1 MWPKKLNRQLLISY
15 LLIMGIPMIFAGW
28 YASRSFNK
36 FYMTQSMEELKSQA
50 WLIGSQVEEHLARSS
65 TNNIDSLCKF
75 LAKRVKTRFTV
86 ISPTGKVLGDSE
98 KNPDSME
105 NHLNRTEV
113 IAAISGKV
121 GVSNRYSQT
130 LMKEMIYTAVPIF
143 ISGHIAAVVRT
154 AFPLL
159 SVKAAIAHL
168 VINNYWAIIIMT
180 LLAAL
185 VSYLFSR
192 KISLPINAMK
202 NGAQRFAA
210 GNFTSALPVSG
221 YEETR
226 QLAIALNEMGRNLNN
241 MISRITEQNHELDA
255 VLSSMSE
262 GVIAI
267 DAQEKIIFVNN
278 AAASLFAIDQKRATG
293 KWIGEAL
300 RNNEIREFLVKALAA
315 EKSIE
320 EEIILPRPLSET
332 LNSECFLQL
341 HGSALHGPSLKS
353 FGALMVINDI
363 TQIKK
368 LENIR
373 QDFVANVSHE
383 LRTPLTSIKGF
394 VETLAAGA
402 MNDPDEARRF
412 LGILSKQADRLTMI
426 VEDLL
431 ALSRIE
437 RDTEEKAIELQEGRI
452 IDILNASIEACAVK
466 SQSKNICIECSCDP
480 NLTAKMERTL
490 LEQAVVNLIDNAI
503 NYSNSGTHIKV
514 HAGYSQADKNTE
526 GGEVVISVHDEGVGI
541 AHEHLSR
548 LFERFYRVDKARS
561 RKMGGTGLGLSIVK
575 HIVLAH
581 GGRVEVQS
589 LLGSGSVFFIYL
601 PRT

>member
-1 MWPKKLNRQLLISY
+1 MLPKKLIRQLFLSY
-15 LLIMGIPMIFAGW
+15 LLIMGIPMIFTGW
-28 YASRSFNK
+28 YFSHSFKK

-50 WLIGSQVEEHLARSS
+50 WLIGSQVEEHIARSS

-75 LAKRVKTRFTV
+75 LAKKVKTRFTV

-113 IAAISGKV
+113 LAAVSGKV
-121 GVSNRYSQT
+121 GIADRYSHT
-130 LMKEMIYTAVPIF
+130 LKKEMIYTTVPIYAF
-143 ISGHIAAVVRT
+143 GHIAAVVRT

-159 SVKAAIAHL
+159 SVKAVIAHL
-168 VINNYWAIIIMT
+168 VIKNYWAIIIMA
-180 LLAAL
+180 LLAVM
-185 VSYLFSR
+185 VSYLFSQR
-192 KISLPINAMK
+192 ISLPIAAIK

-210 GNFTSALPVSG
+210 GDFSTKLPVSG

-226 QLAIALNEMGRNLNN
+226 QLAIALNEMGRKLSD

-267 DAQEKIIFVNN
+267 DAQEKIILVNN
-278 AAASLFAIDQKRATG
+278 AAAKMFAIDQKRATG

-300 RNNEIREFLVKALAA
+300 RNNEIREFLVKALSAT
-315 EKSIE
+315 KPVE
-320 EEIILPRPLSET
+320 EEIILPLPISEAIG
-332 LNSECFLQL
+332 SECFLQL
-341 HGSALHGPSLKS
+341 HGSALHDPSLKS

-363 TQIKK
+363 TRIKK

-394 VETLAAGA
+394 IETLAAGA
-402 MNDPDEARRF
+402 VNDPNEARRF
-412 LGILSKQADRLTMI
+412 LGILSKQADRLNMI

-431 ALSRIE
+431 SLSRIE
-437 RDTEEKAIELQEGRI
+437 RDTEKKAIDLQDGRI
-452 IDILNASIEACAVK
+452 IDVLTASIEACTAKARSK
-466 SQSKNICIECSCDP
+466 SISIECLSDQ
-480 NLTAKMERTL
+480 NVIAKIERTL
-490 LEQAVVNLIDNAI
+490 LEQAVMNLIDNAI
-503 NYSNSGTHIKV
+503 NYSNSNTHIIV
-514 HAGYSQADKNTE
+514 QAGYSQTDHNGK
-526 GGEVVISVHDEGVGI
+526 GGEVVISVRDEGVGI
-541 AHEHLSR
+541 AQEHLFR

-561 RKMGGTGLGLSIVK
+561 RKLGGTGLGLSIVK

-581 GGRVEVQS
+581 GGRVDVQS
-589 LLGSGSVFFIYL
+589 SPGSGSVFFIYL
-601 PRT
+601 PRS

>member
-36 FYMTQSMEELKSQA
+36 FYMTQNMEELKSQA

-65 TNNIDSLCKF
+65 TTSIDSLCKF

-113 IAAISGKV
+113 IAAMSGKV
-121 GVSNRYSQT
+121 GVSNRYSYT
-130 LMKEMIYTAVPIF
+130 LFKEMIYTAVPIYV
-143 ISGHIAAVVRT
+143 SGHIAAVVRT
-154 AFPLL
+154 AFPFM

-168 VINNYWAIIIMT
+168 LFKNYWAIVIMA
-180 LLAAL
+180 LLAAM
-185 VSYLFSR
+185 VSYLFSKR
-192 KISLPINAMK
+192 ISLPIDAIK

-210 GNFTSALPVSG
+210 GDFTATLPVSG

-226 QLAIALNEMGRNLNN
+226 LLAISLNEMGRKLSD

-278 AAASLFAIDQKRATG
+278 AAAKMFAIDRGHATG

-300 RNNEIREFLVKALAA
+300 RNNEIREFLVKALGAT
-315 EKSIE
+315 KPVE
-320 EEIILPRPLSET
+320 EEIILPLPLSET
-332 LNSECFLQL
+332 SNSECFLQL
-341 HGSALHGPSLKS
+341 HGSALHDPSLKI
-353 FGALMVINDI
+353 FGALMVISDI

-431 ALSRIE
+431 SLSRIE
-437 RDTEEKAIELQEGRI
+437 RDTQEKAIELQKGRL
-452 IDILNASIEACAVK
+452 IDVLNASIEACAVK
-466 SQSKNICIECSCDP
+466 AMAKNISIECSCDP
-480 NLTAKMERTL
+480 NITAKIERTL

-503 NYSNSGTHIKV
+503 NYSNSDTRIRV
-514 HAGYSQADKNTE
+514 QAGYSQADHVGAE
-526 GGEVVISVHDEGVGI
+526 GETVISVHDEGVGI
-541 AHEHLSR
+541 AQEHLSR

-581 GGRVEVQS
+581 GGRVDVQS
-589 LLGSGSVFFIYL
+589 SPGNGSVFFIYL